1 MQLNKERYNRQLLLA
16 GFGEE
21 AQLKLLQSRV
31 LVVGAGGL
39 GVPVLQYLSGMGVGK
54 IGIIDHDVVAESNL
68 HRQVLYTTND
78 IGEPKANK
86 AAERL
91 NALNPEVEYIV
102 FNELL
107 TTGNALSVIGL
118 FDVVVDCTDN
128 FPTRYLI
135 NDACVILN
143 KPFVY
148 GAIHQYEGQVS
159 VFNHNG
165 SATYRCLFPTAPEV
179 GVVQDCNT
187 NGVLGILPGI
197 IGCYQANET
206 IKLLTGIGELL
217 ANKML
222 IIDTLFNQQRTIRF
236 QPKSDLPQ
244 ITRLDSDD
252 YKSLCGSA
260 RLRNMSVSELASRI
274 KNNEAIQL
282 VDVREDD
289 ELAICQIADSIHI
302 PLGEIVAK
310 ANKIDGSQPV
320 IMICHHGI
328 RSRIAGEEL
337 LKKGFT
343 NIFNLTGGI
352 HAWALEIDKTMQVY

>member
-1 MQLNKERYNRQLLLA
+1 MQLNKERYNRQLLLT
-16 GFGEE
+16 GFGEQ

-39 GVPVLQYLSGMGVGK
+39 GVPVLQYLSGMGVGQ
-54 IGIIDHDVVAESNL
+54 IGIIDHDTVAESNL
-68 HRQVLYTTND
+68 HRQVLYTTTD
-78 IGEPKANK
+78 IGAPKAIV

-91 NALNPEVEYIV
+91 NALNPELEYIV

-107 TTGNALSVIGL
+107 TTGNALSVIGM

-165 SATYRCLFPTAPEV
+165 SATYRSLFPHAPV
-179 GVVQDCNT
+179 PGVVLDCNA

-217 ANKML
+217 TNKML
-222 IIDTLFNQQRTIRF
+222 IIDTLSNEQRTIHF
-236 QPKSDLPQ
+236 QPNVNAPQ
-244 ITRLDSDD
+244 ITKLDSDD
-252 YKSLCGSA
+252 YTSLCGSA
-260 RLRNMSVSELASRI
+260 SIRNMSVVELAARI
-274 KNNEAIQL
+274 RNNEALQL

-289 ELAICQIADSIHI
+289 ELEICKIANSIHI
-302 PLGEIVAK
+302 PLGEIAAK
-310 ANKIDGSQPV
+310 ANQIDRNQPAV
-320 IMICHHGI
+320 MICHHGI
-328 RSRIAGEEL
+328 RSRVAGEEL

-343 NIFNLTGGI
+343 NIFNLTGGV
-352 HAWALEIDKTMQVY
+352 HAWALEIDRTMQRY